1 MVAKAI
7 FLILA
12 AVTATEAESQLLCF
26 GASWCA
32 PCREMEPTLA
42 QMARAGYPIRKIN
55 VDDQSALARQYRV
68 EAVPSFVLIDGQGKV
83 LDRIDEATSGD
94 TLAKMLAHY
103 RVGPQ
108 RPATTIRGQSPPPT
122 ASAAKSALEL
132 AMTSTVRLQVE
143 DEEGNSFGTGTVI
156 DVHGQEALVL
166 TCGHIF
172 RTSEGKGRILIDRYD
187 SPNAEPTTGSVIS
200 YDMDLDIGL
209 VSMKL
214 TRPIRIAKL
223 APLEYSAKTGEPIFS
238 IGCSSGEPPTV
249 TTGVVNQIDKYLG
262 PPNITASG
270 RPVVGRSGGGL
281 FNKAGDLIGVCSAAD
296 PEIDEGLYGALPR
309 VYYELDRN
317 GLSFVYQGRK
327 EDAAPADSSPQPV
340 AQLARADIKLPAAQ
354 STRNEV
360 KPISP
365 IASNPKQSVAQVSH
379 ESNVNANQGSL
390 AKDELVC
397 VLKGKSESDSKVFVI
412 SNPSKVL
419 LEYLDRESKKK

>member
-7 FLILA
+7 LLILA
-12 AVTATEAESQLLCF
+12 AVTASEGESQLLCF

-42 QMARAGYPIRKIN
+42 QMARVGYPIRKIN
-55 VDDQSALARQYRV
+55 VDDHAALARQYRV
-68 EAVPSFVLIDGQGKV
+68 EAVPSFVLVDGQGKV
-83 LDRIDEATSGD
+83 VDRIDEATSGE

-103 RVGPQ
+103 RIQPQ
-108 RPATTIRGQSPPPT
+108 QQQVVRGQSPPPPAT
-122 ASAAKSALEL
+122 ATADKKPPEL
-132 AMTSTVRLQVE
+132 AKASTVRLQVE
-143 DEEGNSFGTGTVI
+143 DDEGNSFGTGTVI
-156 DVHGQEALVL
+156 DIHGQEALAL

-172 RTSEGKGRILIDRYD
+172 RTSEGKGRILIDRFD
-187 SPNAEPTTGSVIS
+187 APNAEPTTGSVIS

-223 APLEYSAKTGEPIFS
+223 APLEYSANQGEPIFS
-238 IGCSSGEPPTV
+238 VGCSSGEPPTV
-249 TTGVVNQIDKYLG
+249 ITGVVNQIDKYLG

-281 FNKAGDLIGVCSAAD
+281 FNKRGELIGVCSAAD

-317 GLSFVYQGRK
+317 GLSFVYQRK
-327 EDAAPADSSPQPV
+327 KENGDRPDKPTQPL
-340 AQLARADIKLPAAQ
+340 AQLARAD
-354 STRNEV
+354 V
-360 KPISP
+360 KPPVAQTTREVTPLSP
-365 IASNPKQSVAQVSH
+365 IRSDSKQTISQASH
-379 ESNVNANQGSL
+379 ETNAKSSPSSL
-390 AKDELVC
+390 SKDELVC
-397 VLKGKSESDSKVFVI
+397 VLKGPDESESKVFVI

-419 LEYLDRESKKK
+419 LEYLDREAKKK